1 MPDNDEH
8 RNKRQCRQEL
18 TDLHTSTVADTPTA
32 VGGPVLPSVPLSGVL
47 SANPTRSAAA
57 EARLS
62 RARGLREWNPAG
74 DCVGTDGGG
83 DAEGEEDLSDSSN
96 SMPSKASLAL
106 SSSDDECEDFSG
118 NHSDEHGV
126 IANGEPMEDISRL
139 VGGDREAKNEAKND
153 PCTSFRRSTRV
164 RRPNA
169 RLLDFEL
176 EIPASLVIQAV
187 NELLEPTSVAEA
199 LSAPDAKQWIEALE
213 TETSGVSSGRET
225 PKVKCVGTEHGSQ
238 LKDASKSSVSTSGK
252 PTLPFQKLSQVRFIL
267 LLALFLGLLCRQV
280 DFVIA
285 FLNGPLDDVDIYME
299 QPDYFDDGTGRICKL
314 QQSLYGLRQAPR
326 IWYRML
332 DKYLRK
338 CGFERSKMD
347 AGVYV

>member
-1 MPDNDEH
+1 MDSLTSPSSATSLGTPDNDEH

-47 SANPTRSAAA
+47 SANPTRSAEA

-169 RLLDFEL
+169 RLFDFEL
-176 EIPASLVIQAV
+176 DIPASLVIQAV

-213 TETSGVSSGRET
+213 TEYKEQIRNHVWELVDRPAGV
-225 PKVKCVGTEHGSQ
+225 KV
-238 LKDASKSSVSTSGK
+238 LKNKWG
-252 PTLPFQKLSQVRFIL
+252 FVRKRN
-267 LLALFLGLLCRQV
+267 AQGEVCLLCRQV

>member
-1 MPDNDEH
+1 MDSLTSPSSATSLGTPDNDEH

-47 SANPTRSAAA
+47 SANPTRSAEA

-139 VGGDREAKNEAKND
+139 VGEIEKQRTKRKMIHAHPFGDRL
-153 PCTSFRRSTRV
+153 V
-164 RRPNA
+164 
-169 RLLDFEL
+169 FE
-176 EIPASLVIQAV
+176 
-187 NELLEPTSVAEA
+187 
-199 LSAPDAKQWIEALE
+199 D
-213 TETSGVSSGRET
+213 
-225 PKVKCVGTEHGSQ
+225 
-238 LKDASKSSVSTSGK
+238 
-252 PTLPFQKLSQVRFIL
+252 
-267 LLALFLGLLCRQV
+267 
-280 DFVIA
+280 
-285 FLNGPLDDVDIYME
+285 
-299 QPDYFDDGTGRICKL
+299 
-314 QQSLYGLRQAPR
+314 
-326 IWYRML
+326 RML
-332 DKYLRK
+332 DCLTLSWLYQQ
-338 CGFERSKMD
+338 
-347 AGVYV
+347 A

>member
-1 MPDNDEH
+1 MPELLWGEAFMFAVEVLNVSPTSALAGETPYTRRFGERPDISSLRTWGCLAYAFTQKVLRKNKEENPGKPCLFLGYATDTISYRVLSLKTGNIEDCRTVEFAEDWTVERSYVEKLLLNRNSRSNYKLPSKIPYIHMDSLTSPSSATSLGTPDNDEH

-47 SANPTRSAAA
+47 SANPTRSAEA

-118 NHSDEHGV
+118 SHSDEHGV

-139 VGGDREAKNEAKND
+139 VGEIEKQRTKRKMIHAHPFGDRL
-153 PCTSFRRSTRV
+153 V
-164 RRPNA
+164 
-169 RLLDFEL
+169 FE
-176 EIPASLVIQAV
+176 
-187 NELLEPTSVAEA
+187 
-199 LSAPDAKQWIEALE
+199 D
-213 TETSGVSSGRET
+213 
-225 PKVKCVGTEHGSQ
+225 
-238 LKDASKSSVSTSGK
+238 
-252 PTLPFQKLSQVRFIL
+252 
-267 LLALFLGLLCRQV
+267 
-280 DFVIA
+280 
-285 FLNGPLDDVDIYME
+285 
-299 QPDYFDDGTGRICKL
+299 
-314 QQSLYGLRQAPR
+314 
-326 IWYRML
+326 RML
-332 DKYLRK
+332 GCLTLSWIYQQ
-338 CGFERSKMD
+338 
-347 AGVYV
+347 A